1 MEIICQATTVIVFF
15 PFLSLCFHTAALVTI
30 KQSYYTYQLVT
41 TLILYP
47 RDSIQDYNKQGKIT
61 ALVLVWIICQATTVI
76 VYDPCFDM
84 PRAV

>member
-1 MEIICQATTVIVFF
+1 MTLICTYRLAFKSKFF
-15 PFLSLCFHTAALVTI
+15 FSFLSLCFHTAALVTI

-61 ALVLVWIICQATTVI
+61 ALVLVW
-76 VYDPCFDM
+76 
-84 PRAV
+84 